1 MSKNGIIRKK
11 ERGNQDEKSVKPL
24 FEQFNDIWTGESSNR
39 RCYFILHQPKVP
51 ENLKK
56 FSESKK

>member
-1 MSKNGIIRKK
+1 VSKNGIIRKK

-39 RCYFILHQPKVP
+39 RCNKMLLFYSASAQGAGKSQKV
-51 ENLKK
+51 
-56 FSESKK
+56 F